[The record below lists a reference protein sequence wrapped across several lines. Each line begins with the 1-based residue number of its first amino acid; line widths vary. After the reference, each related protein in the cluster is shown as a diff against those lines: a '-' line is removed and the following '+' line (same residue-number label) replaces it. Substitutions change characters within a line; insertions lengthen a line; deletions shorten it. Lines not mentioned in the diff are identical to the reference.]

1 MSLPTPEE
9 ERWRLALEGASF
21 GVWDLDPRAEQVHYS
36 PAWKARLGLV
46 PVDAPDS
53 TAFWRARVHPD
64 DLAPMLGALRAH
76 VDGDTPDYEMQ
87 FRLRGGGAGWRTVL
101 SRGRVV
107 ERDDRG
113 EALRVVGT
121 MIELS
126 GRPSRPGSGL
136 GERARRSRLS
146 HDLRTPLHAI
156 LGLSYLL
163 SQRVGEA
170 PADEQRRQL
179 AAIEEAGRHLL
190 ERVDDLLDMAVRDG
204 SPDTRRLR

>member
-1 MSLPTPEE
+1 MSRLTPEQ
-9 ERWRLALEGASF
+9 ERWHLALDGASF

-53 TAFWRARVHPD
+53 TAFWRERVHPD
-64 DLAPMLGALRAH
+64 DLAPMLGALRSH
-76 VDGDTPDYEMQ
+76 IDGFTPTYEMQ
-87 FRLRGGGAGWRTVL
+87 FRLRGASPGWRTML

-107 ERDDRG
+107 ERDERG
-113 EALRVVGT
+113 QALRVVGT

-126 GRPSRPGSGL
+126 GRPAQPAAGPI
-136 GERARRSRLS
+136 ERARRSRLS

-163 SQRVGEA
+163 AQRAGETS
-170 PADEQRRQL
+170 ADEQRRHL
-179 AAIEEAGRHLL
+179 AAIEAAGRNLL
-190 ERVDDLLDMAVRDG
+190 ERVDDLLDIAARDG
-204 SPDTRRLR
+204 SP